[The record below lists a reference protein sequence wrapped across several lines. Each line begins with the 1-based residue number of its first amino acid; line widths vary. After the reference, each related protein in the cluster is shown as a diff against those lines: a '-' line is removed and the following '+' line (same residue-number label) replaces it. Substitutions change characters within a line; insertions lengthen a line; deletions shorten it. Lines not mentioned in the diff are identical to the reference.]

1 MAELKDR
8 LRADLTES
16 IRARN
21 ELRTATIRMVLTAV
35 TNAEVAGTEARELSD
50 DDVLAVLT
58 KEAKKRREAADAY
71 RDAGRA
77 DRAEREVAEAGV
89 IADYLPTPLTD
100 DELTELVDAAVAEV
114 GATSMRD
121 MGAVMKRLSAR
132 VTGRADGRA
141 VADAVKSRL
150 SGA

>member
-121 MGAVMKRLSAR
+121 MGAVMKRLTPQVA
-132 VTGRADGRA
+132 GRAEGRT
-141 VADAVKSRL
+141 VADAVKARL